1 MIMVVER
8 KRRKRRN
15 VNVCGVLCGVNVD
28 QPEENDDN
36 K

>member
-1 MIMVVER
+1 MAVVVVGRRR
-8 KRRKRRN
+8 KRRKMN
-15 VNVCGVLCGVNVD
+15 VSRVFWGVNVD

>member
-1 MIMVVER
+1 MVMVVVR
-8 KRRKRRN
+8 KRRKRRKM
-15 VNVCGVLCGVNVD
+15 NVCRVICGVNVD